1 MKPCYKTNLI
11 SVKRKI
17 MNSNGRMDSLRKL
30 FVDNGLH
37 KEDAYKDPRGFVI
50 ITRTG
55 IEKIQAKHKI
65 AVSFEPIQIA
75 LDFVVIKA
83 VATAEMPDGIET
95 LIETFGEASKA
106 NTHNDYIVAM
116 AEKRALSRAVLK
128 LSGFYMHGAYGEDEI
143 DKSTQNG
150 QLAGRTA

>member
-1 MKPCYKTNLI
+1 MKSESRI
-11 SVKRKI
+11 E
-17 MNSNGRMDSLRKL
+17 SLRKL
-30 FVDNGLH
+30 FIDNGLH

-65 AVSFEPIQIA
+65 VVAYEPVHIA
-75 LDFVVIKA
+75 LEFVVIKA
-83 VATAEMPDGIET
+83 IATASMPDGTEA

-106 NTHNDYIVAM
+106 NTSNAYMVAM

-128 LSGFYMHGAYGEDEI
+128 LSGFYMHGAYGEDEVES
-143 DKSTQNG
+143 KTQHDGRIRSNG
-150 QLAGRTA
+150 VA

>member
-1 MKPCYKTNLI
+1 MKSENRL
-11 SVKRKI
+11 
-17 MNSNGRMDSLRKL
+17 DSLRRL
-30 FVDNGLH
+30 FIENGLH

-55 IEKIQAKHKI
+55 IEKIQANHKI
-65 AVSFEPIQIA
+65 SVAFEPTHIA

-83 VATAEMPDGIET
+83 IATATMPDKSEA

-106 NTHNDYIVAM
+106 NTSNAYMVAM

-128 LSGFYMHGAYGEDEI
+128 LSGFYQHGAYGEDEV
-143 DKSTQNG
+143 DKSPQNG
-150 QLAGRTA
+150 QYNGQPVA

>member
-1 MKPCYKTNLI
+1 MKSESRI
-11 SVKRKI
+11 E
-17 MNSNGRMDSLRKL
+17 SLRRL
-30 FVDNGLH
+30 FIENGLH

-55 IEKIQAKHKI
+55 IEKVQAKHKI
-65 AVSFEPIQIA
+65 VVAFEPVQIA

-83 VATAEMPDGIET
+83 IGTSTMPDGSEA

-106 NTHNDYIVAM
+106 NTSNGYIVAM

-143 DKSTQNG
+143 DKSPQNG
-150 QLAGRTA
+150 QLNGQRVA